1 MRKVSSPRRYIR
13 VPDSLYIGKM
23 AREVWKVRPKF
34 DIRETEGTT
43 EFVFRLKFNIPKRI
57 KDSHE
62 AAYQFLFRDTRAD
75 WKRTFKLA
83 YSRTRHGGKK
93 AKRQF
98 DILLYKVFVQALV
111 ILAKKAKA
119 SGELYADLIKLE
131 PTLLA
136 VESLERL
143 FLQARAEQFQDRRS
157 RRIEVVQLHN
167 EIEAQLAKLLCN
179 TQPVRA
185 STS

>member
-1 MRKVSSPRRYIR
+1 MLDCEELPERSLSHMKKVSSPRRFVR
-13 VPDSLYIGKM
+13 VPGSVYIGKM

-98 DILLYKVFVQALV
+98 DKARAHLAGSRISTKTSSAQAGLPTKSYPFGQALQTV
-111 ILAKKAKA
+111 KAP
-119 SGELYADLIKLE
+119 GG
-131 PTLLA
+131 
-136 VESLERL
+136 
-143 FLQARAEQFQDRRS
+143 
-157 RRIEVVQLHN
+157 
-167 EIEAQLAKLLCN
+167 
-179 TQPVRA
+179 
-185 STS
+185 